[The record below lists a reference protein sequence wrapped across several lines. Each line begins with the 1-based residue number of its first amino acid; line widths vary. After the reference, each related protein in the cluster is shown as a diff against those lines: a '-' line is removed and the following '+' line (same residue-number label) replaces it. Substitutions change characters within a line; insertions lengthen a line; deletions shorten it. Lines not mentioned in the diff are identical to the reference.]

1 MSQFTYDNNEK
12 DVLKKH
18 IFIDKIKDVHLQ
30 NFSLGDLKLKEFG
43 ES

>member
-30 NFSLGDLKLKEFG
+30 NQNFLSRNLKEFG